1 MYLLDTNVVSELRK
15 TQSSKANK
23 QVLSWAK
30 ATPHSNL
37 FLSSITVLELEIGI
51 LLVERKDI
59 AQGRLLRTWLED
71 HVLPAFADRILSI
84 DTVVARKCA
93 RLNVP
98 NQRSDRDSLI
108 AATAIVHGMTIVTR
122 NVKDFD
128 FDELKVINPWC

>member
-15 TQSSKANK
+15 AKSSKANK
-23 QVLSWAK
+23 HVLSWAA

-59 AQGRLLRTWLED
+59 AQGTLLRTWLED

-98 NQRSDRDSLI
+98 NKRSDRDSLI
-108 AATAIVHGMTIVTR
+108 AATAIVHGMIIVTR

-128 FDELKVINPWC
+128 FDELKVINPWD